1 MENLL
6 DVDMD
11 VLQESQTVSN
21 SSARYCVLPACL
33 DIVLII
39 SGSFTDYSMLLKTLL
54 LLFRLGIQ
62 PSQLLLQ
69 GTHLQSRFKK

>member
-21 SSARYCVLPACL
+21 SSARYCVL
-33 DIVLII
+33 VLKLITT
-39 SGSFTDYSMLLKTLL
+39 F
-54 LLFRLGIQ
+54 
-62 PSQLLLQ
+62 LQ
-69 GTHLQSRFKK
+69 DPLYRNHSCVNNLRVINNY